1 MRSDLINY
9 LNRQKNFNKV
19 IAPMITAAIPPAT
32 PLIMLGLKRLGLRAI
47 LLLTLLFSLPA
58 AQAALLVEITKGA
71 DGAVPIAVVPFE
83 LSGNTASLP
92 NVSDIIAADLKR
104 SGKFSPIEKNKL
116 IATPKDLEEV
126 NYKLWRIAGI
136 DHLVIGKLKVI
147 KPNQY
152 EVSFRLVDVF
162 KGVQLLGQQ
171 FFANDSN
178 LRAISHRISDLIYEE
193 ITGQKGAF
201 NTHIAYVTAVRKQ
214 GVQPSYKLQVADTD
228 GFNSIT
234 ILNSSQPIMSP
245 SWSPDGS
252 KLAYVSFE
260 KRKAEIYIQNIFSQQ
275 RNKITSFSGINGA
288 PVWSPD
294 GEKLAL
300 TLSKKGNPDIYIL
313 TLADKKLRQVT
324 KHWGIDTEP
333 SWTPDGSEIVF
344 ISSRTG
350 KPQIYRVSANG
361 GSAKRLTFEGV
372 YNTSP
377 EVSADGRTLVFVQGE
392 GNVFKIASMD
402 LQSGFVQ
409 VLTDGPLDESPS
421 FSPNGS
427 MILYAS
433 TDKFKGVLAAVS
445 TDGRFK
451 QKLVLSE
458 GDVREPTWGPFRK

>member
-1 MRSDLINY
+1 
-9 LNRQKNFNKV
+9 
-19 IAPMITAAIPPAT
+19 
-32 PLIMLGLKRLGLRAI
+32 MLQMSVKKILSI
-47 LLLTLLFSLPA
+47 VLLLAFFLST
-58 AQAALLVEITKGA
+58 AQAALRVEITKGV

-83 LSGNTASLP
+83 LTGNAVNTA
-92 NVSDIIAADLKR
+92 NVSDIVALDLQR
-104 SGKFSPIEKNKL
+104 SGKFLPIEKNKL

-152 EVSFRLVDVF
+152 EVSFRLIDVF
-162 KGVQLLGQQ
+162 KGAQVLGYQ
-171 FFANDSN
+171 FAANDSS
-178 LRAISHRISDLIYEE
+178 LRGISHHISDLIYEK

-201 NTHIAYVTAVRKQ
+201 DTKVAYVTVERKQ

-228 GFNSIT
+228 GYNPQT
-234 ILNSSQPIMSP
+234 VLNSTQPIMSP
-245 SWSPDGS
+245 SWSPDGNR
-252 KLAYVSFE
+252 LAYVSFE
-260 KRKAEIYIQNIFSQQ
+260 KRKPEIYIQNLYSQQ
-275 RNKITSFSGINGA
+275 RDKVTSFKGINGA

-294 GEKLAL
+294 GKKIAL

-313 TLADKKLRQVT
+313 TLATKKLKQIT

-333 SWTPDGSEIVF
+333 SWTPDGSELVF
-344 ISSRTG
+344 TSSRTG
-350 KPQIYRVSANG
+350 KPQIYRVSASG
-361 GSAKRLTFEGV
+361 GSAKRVTFEGR
-372 YNTSP
+372 YNASP
-377 EVSADGRTLVFVQGE
+377 EISKDGKTLIFIQGE
-392 GNVFKIASMD
+392 GNVFKVASMD
-402 LQSGFVQ
+402 LQTGYVQ
-409 VLTDGPLDESPS
+409 ALTDGPLDESPS